1 MLLELFPQD
10 KSPREGQK
18 WILKELEN
26 TFSSGYKKVII
37 SAPTGIGKSYI
48 AKAIANSKDS
58 SFIVT
63 STKQLQDQYLKDF
76 PKIKTIK
83 GMSNFAC
90 YQLMDFEK
98 IDDLKKA
105 LKKGLTCEKGQ
116 CTGMKNGES
125 KTTCKYKPDKE
136 NTPDEKTCLYYNQ
149 KIEGLRFPQTIL
161 NYALYF
167 QLKKFQP
174 KTPGVLRE
182 VGIFDEAHT
191 IENEIVRF
199 LGLDIWIGYLK
210 DVGITPGRYKFDDI
224 SEIIQLL
231 DDLRTGYGRILG
243 DMEVGALNP
252 QDSGE
257 AQSYSKLL
265 KRFEKI
271 VDFRSML
278 DENKENFV
286 VQEPEKDSS
295 GDFKKVS
302 IVPID
307 INEFTKKFFNS
318 EYQIFM
324 SATIDQKN
332 FSNSLGINDCAFI
345 DITKSPFPIEHR
357 KIEFLN
363 TKYLN
368 NSSPLEDRIEV
379 INEIGKLLKKHEN
392 ERGLILTSSKKRCYD
407 IKKYIPKSQQSR
419 ISMAH
424 SENEDGSTFE
434 EILDNHKETQSG
446 VLLSSSLWQGID
458 LKDDLSRFQI
468 IEKCPYLY
476 LGDKR
481 VMIKKDKDANWY
493 RYQTL
498 MKLLQGFGRSVR
510 SEKDYATTYVL
521 DAAIQRLLNS
531 YKFMVPQAFHD
542 VIYR

>member
-10 KSPREGQK
+10 KNPREGQK

-63 STKQLQDQYLKDF
+63 STKQLQDQYFKDF
-76 PKIKTIK
+76 PKLKTIK
-83 GMSNFAC
+83 GMSNFPC
-90 YQLMDFEK
+90 YQLMDLEK
-98 IDDLKKA
+98 LNDVKKA
-105 LKKGLTCEKGQ
+105 LNKGLTCEKGQ
-116 CTGMKNGES
+116 CTGMKNGQS
-125 KTTCKYKPDKE
+125 KKTCKYKPDKE
-136 NTPDEKTCLYYNQ
+136 SKSDDPICIYYNQ
-149 KIEGLRFPQTIL
+149 KIKGLESPQTIL

-174 KTPGVLRE
+174 HTPGVSRE
-182 VGIFDEAHT
+182 IGIFDEAHT

-199 LGLDIWIGYLK
+199 LGLDIWAGYLN
-210 DVGITPGRYKFDDI
+210 DVGISSTRYKFDDI
-224 SEIIQLL
+224 SEITQLL
-231 DDLRTGYGRILG
+231 DDLRTGYGRILME
-243 DMEVGALNP
+243 MEVGALNP
-252 QDSGE
+252 QDSKE

-271 VDFRSML
+271 VDFRSMI
-278 DENKENFV
+278 DENQENFV
-286 VQEPEKDSS
+286 IQKPENDSS

-302 IVPID
+302 IVPIE
-307 INEFTKKFFNS
+307 INEFAEKFFDS

-345 DITKSPFPIEHR
+345 NISKSPFPMEHR
-357 KIEFLN
+357 KVEFLN
-363 TKYLN
+363 IKYLN
-368 NSSPLEDRIEV
+368 NSSPLDDRIEV
-379 INEIGKLLKKHEN
+379 INEIDKILKKHEN
-392 ERGLILTSSKKRCYD
+392 DRGLILTSSKKRCYD
-407 IKKYIPKSQQSR
+407 IKKYLPKSQQSR
-419 ISMAH
+419 ISIAH

-434 EILDNHKETQSG
+434 EILDNHKRTQSG

-476 LGDKR
+476 LGDMR
-481 VMIKKDKDANWY
+481 VLIKKEKDANWY
-493 RYQTL
+493 RYQTI
-498 MKLLQGFGRSVR
+498 MKLLQGFGRSIR
-510 SEKDYATTYVL
+510 SENDYATTYVL
-521 DAAIQRLLNS
+521 DSAVQRLLNS
-531 YKFMVPQAFHD
+531 YKFMVPQAYHD
-542 VIYR
+542 IIYN